1 MYNPF
6 SPFDTKLGFRL
17 DRSDGF
23 LLGLRHAS
31 SPLKGL
37 GWVLPVEN
45 PLKLCFHA
53 FKFFLK
59 QLFRMFRKDK
69 NFEVVGSL
77 MAMVEQEE
85 KEAENGSKEEPQ
97 LVALET
103 RLPGRDVFLHLTPE
117 WFNRF
122 NN

>member
-1 MYNPF
+1 M
-6 SPFDTKLGFRL
+6 GFGSGKSL
-17 DRSDGF
+17 QVVFPCLS
-23 LLGLRHAS
+23 
-31 SPLKGL
+31 
-37 GWVLPVEN
+37 V
-45 PLKLCFHA
+45 
-53 FKFFLK
+53 FLK

-103 RLPGRDVFLHLTPE
+103 RLPGRMCFFISRTPE
-117 WFNRF
+117 WFN
-122 NN
+122 N